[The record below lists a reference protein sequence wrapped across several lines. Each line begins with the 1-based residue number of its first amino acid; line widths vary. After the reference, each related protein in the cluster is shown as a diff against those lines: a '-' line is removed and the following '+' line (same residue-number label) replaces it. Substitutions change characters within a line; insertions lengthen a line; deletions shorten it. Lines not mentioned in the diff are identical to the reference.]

1 MDLDGTNM
9 KTDTMKNGR
18 EGQMFVGMVLL
29 IGSIIALVSLF
40 LLFLS
45 GSLVSTSYGL
55 KADVTAQA
63 AANAGAEDAL
73 LKLDRNSLSFPATY
87 TLPVGSTTATVSAN
101 TDTPSAGFITV
112 TSTATFANHTK
123 TVRVVLS
130 TGGAQMSV
138 VSWQQVQ

>member
-1 MDLDGTNM
+1 MMHNKSM
-9 KTDTMKNGR
+9 KKGNISDTK
-18 EGQMFVGMVLL
+18 GQMFVGMVLL

-73 LKLDRNSLSFPATY
+73 LKIIRNSLSFPATY
-87 TLPVGSTTATVSAN
+87 TIPVGSTTATVYVNSN
-101 TDTPSAGFITV
+101 TPSAGFITV
-112 TSTATFANHTK
+112 TSTATFVSHTK
-123 TVRVVLS
+123 TVRVVLAGNS
-130 TGGAQMSV
+130 TTQMSV